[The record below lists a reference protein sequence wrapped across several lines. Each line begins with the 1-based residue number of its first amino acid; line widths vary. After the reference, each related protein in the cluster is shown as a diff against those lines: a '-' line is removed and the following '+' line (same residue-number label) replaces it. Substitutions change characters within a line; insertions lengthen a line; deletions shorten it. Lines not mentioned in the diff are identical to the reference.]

1 MADGYFGNNGYQ
13 TVYISDEENYSW
25 TDGSTCY
32 TFNSNTY
39 QITESS
45 LPADWPTYGEFD
57 AEGFCYRP
65 HLGEGLQSFTI
76 YNLATMQTEEVT
88 CNRSQVPAYNFHK
101 GCDYD
106 GGIRAFV
113 ESVIQANGSTVT
125 IVTPVTGTERGV
137 SRVESQT
144 EANNNVVVGT
154 LIPLN

>member
-1 MADGYFGNNGYQ
+1 MPF
-13 TVYISDEENYSW
+13 
-25 TDGSTCY
+25 

-88 CNRSQVPAYNFHK
+88 CNRSQVPAFNVSSCTY
-101 GCDYD
+101 DY
-106 GGIRAFV
+106 GMKAFV
-113 ESVIQANGSTVT
+113 ESLILANGATVT
-125 IVTPVTGTERGV
+125 IVTPVTGAERGV